1 MIDEEYVRSKWAEIT
16 VKTYGNSRPF
26 WICSQFE
33 YLANG
38 PFETEAEM
46 WQAAR
51 AFTEAREEE
60 IRLLEEECDLLF
72 QKHEAASN
80 KPAHQAIYARI
91 MSREQAA
98 LTELKRGMRQ

>member
-1 MIDEEYVRSKWAEIT
+1 MSDDEMYVRQRWAEIT

-60 IRLLEEECDLLF
+60 IRQVEEEIAHVEGLLLDYSTADPY
-72 QKHEAASN
+72 KRILLREI
-80 KPAHQAIYARI
+80 AILAD
-91 MSREQAA
+91 
-98 LTELKRGMRQ
+98 LKRGFT